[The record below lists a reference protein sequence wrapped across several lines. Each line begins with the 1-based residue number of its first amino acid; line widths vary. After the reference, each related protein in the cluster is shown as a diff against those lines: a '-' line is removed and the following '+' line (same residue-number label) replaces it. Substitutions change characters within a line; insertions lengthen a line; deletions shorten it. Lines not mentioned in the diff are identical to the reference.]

1 MDSLSVSAS
10 NTSSCPNHCKGLVEI
25 KGRGRERQSRLLLP
39 LGMSV
44 CVHMC
49 SINSQW
55 GQNQDLNGKKEWNPK
70 PCNPSKTCLLFGVGH
85 TVKELCATLSLGKEF
100 KSEDSVLVHRAFTST
115 ASGTPFS
122 WQRLLSVICLLQLFL
137 WEGPPSAAWQG
148 RELSSQMFFLSLSH
162 PV

>member
-1 MDSLSVSAS
+1 MKRR
-10 NTSSCPNHCKGLVEI
+10 NETPNHVIL
-25 KGRGRERQSRLLLP
+25 
-39 LGMSV
+39 
-44 CVHMC
+44 
-49 SINSQW
+49 
-55 GQNQDLNGKKEWNPK
+55 PK
-70 PCNPSKTCLLFGVGH
+70 PASFLGW
-85 TVKELCATLSLGKEF
+85 ATLLKSSVPHSNPLSLEKEF